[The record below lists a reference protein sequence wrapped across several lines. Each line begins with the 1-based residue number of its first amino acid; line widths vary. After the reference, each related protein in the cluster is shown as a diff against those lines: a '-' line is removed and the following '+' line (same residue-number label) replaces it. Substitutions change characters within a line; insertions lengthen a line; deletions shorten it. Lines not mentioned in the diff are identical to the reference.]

1 MKEIFINKKDNISRS
16 SMFRAKIKQEAKN
29 KKNETPKKNKIPL
42 KIEENTNIK
51 KDNGREPGE

>member
-1 MKEIFINKKDNISRS
+1 MEKDNISRS